1 MEAIDLTKLLKP
13 YENKWVAL
21 TKDEKK
27 VICSGKTAKK
37 VYNEALSKGCKD
49 PVLTKV
55 LPFDKSFVP
64 CT

>member
-1 MEAIDLTKLLKP
+1 MRAIDLSKLLKP

-21 TKDEKK
+21 TKDEEK
-27 VICSGKTAKK
+27 VICSGKSAKK
-37 VYNEALSKGCKD
+37 VYNEALRKGYEE
-49 PVLTKV
+49 PILTKV